1 MNHEYHYKRQYI
13 ARTTGA
19 CISEEAKIPKLSSK
33 KNKIIAAIK
42 AGKSY
47 REIQDSGLCCQM
59 TITRYKKAFGLFTP
73 PSQKPKPAPVTVE
86 PEKRRFKGER
96 ILSHYN
102 FSKPTAKDSFV
113 CEMF

>member
-19 CISEEAKIPKLSSK
+19 CISNEAKIPKLNRK
-33 KNKIIAAIK
+33 RAQIIKAIK
-42 AGKSY
+42 DGKSY

-59 TITRYKKAFGLFTP
+59 TISRYKKAYGLFTP
-73 PSQKPKPAPVTVE
+73 TTPKPKPAPVTVE
-86 PEKRRFKGER
+86 PEKRRFKGEP

-102 FSKPTAKDSFV
+102 FSKSTAKDNFV
-113 CEMF
+113 YEMF

>member
-19 CISEEAKIPKLSSK
+19 CIAAEAKIPPLNRKRE
-33 KNKIIAAIK
+33 KIIKAIK
-42 AGKSY
+42 DGLSY

-59 TITRYKKAFGLFTP
+59 TISRYKRAYGLFTP
-73 PSQKPKPAPVTVE
+73 PKPKPTVAPATVE

-102 FSKPTAKDSFV
+102 FSKSTAKDSFV
-113 CEMF
+113 YEMF